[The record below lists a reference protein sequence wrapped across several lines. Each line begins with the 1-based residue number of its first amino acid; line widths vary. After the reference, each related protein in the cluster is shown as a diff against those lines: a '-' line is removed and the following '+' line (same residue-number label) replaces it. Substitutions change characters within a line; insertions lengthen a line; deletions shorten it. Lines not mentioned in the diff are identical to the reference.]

1 VVIDFQDQ
9 LLVVNLIMKEN
20 VCLFGALVTFIIWFF
35 FLKRF

>member
-1 VVIDFQDQ
+1 
-9 LLVVNLIMKEN
+9 MKEN